1 MLSSA
6 AFVGHAAVAVRVA
19 NNAQQFG
26 RSDARYDYYAPPQ
39 VDSVCPSTGPLGGGT
54 RVVIEPNPNP

>member
-39 VDSVCPSTGPLGGGT
+39 VDSVCPSTGPE
-54 RVVIEPNPNP
+54 RMR